1 MRIAILALLGVMAC
15 GKDVASTSTPTP
27 TPTPTS
33 TPTPT
38 PAPDT
43 VIAQHILCAYKTAK
57 RAPNGVTR
65 TKAEAR
71 ARAEEALVKIRGGAT
86 FEDMVKAYSDDA
98 GSVDRMGSVG
108 KFRRDAMDPAFS
120 AAAFALRVGEVSG
133 VVETPFGFH
142 IIKRTQ

>member
-1 MRIAILALLGVMAC
+1 
-15 GKDVASTSTPTP
+15 
-27 TPTPTS
+27 
-33 TPTPT
+33 
-38 PAPDT
+38 
-43 VIAQHILCAYKTAK
+43 
-57 RAPNGVTR
+57 
-65 TKAEAR
+65 
-71 ARAEEALVKIRGGAT
+71 VKIRGGAT